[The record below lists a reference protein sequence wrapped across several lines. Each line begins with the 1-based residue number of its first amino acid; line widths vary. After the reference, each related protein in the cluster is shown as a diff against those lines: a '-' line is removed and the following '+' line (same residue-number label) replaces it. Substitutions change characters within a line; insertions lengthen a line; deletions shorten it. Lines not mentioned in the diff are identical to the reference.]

1 MPGTAMGADAP
12 TPVYKAA
19 PIPAAPAIRAFTPV
33 FDGLW
38 SRYYVGAAVNWVHHT
53 GYVPATSRW
62 NYGAER
68 YSFGGKVFGG
78 YRFTET
84 ISFEGAYH
92 DLGKVSFHEGLPT
105 LSDERSYAVSGSAV
119 FLLPALSTWVGPTN
133 LPIHGFLRLGLAYK
147 DITHLSPVATFHEG
161 VLSGVLGAGLELR
174 PTSNVFVR
182 LEYEFLSTAIGGP
195 SRPVPIFNS
204 LTAVNLGGTQRA
216 INVMH
221 TPLAL
226 TLGINL

>member
-1 MPGTAMGADAP
+1 MALLTFSHGFIPGAALAADSSVYEAP
-12 TPVYKAA
+12 PPSPV
-19 PIPAAPAIRAFTPV
+19 
-33 FDGLW
+33 W
-38 SRYYVGAAVNWVHHT
+38 SRYYIGGAVNWVHHT
-53 GYVPATSRW
+53 GYVPDAGRL
-62 NYGAER
+62 NYAAER
-68 YSFGGKVFGG
+68 YSFGGKAFGG

-84 ISFEGAYH
+84 VSFEAAYH
-92 DLGKVSFHEGLPT
+92 CLGEVSFSEGSPV
-105 LSDERSYAVSGSAV
+105 LSHERSYAVSGSAV
-119 FLLPALSTWVGPTN
+119 FLSPALSTWVGPTS

-161 VLSGVLGAGLELR
+161 VLSGVLGAGLEFR
-174 PTSNVFVR
+174 PTSTVFVR

-204 LTAVNLGGTQRA
+204 LTVVNIGGTERA